1 MSTICY
7 VNSDWRRNGNPP
19 FRRCP
24 ADRKSRLA
32 IARAL
37 VGNPGLE
44 ENQVLSECDPT
55 LQDACFLLAA
65 RFTSVEVAGGSS
77 GLIFVALAARFFRW
91 ASSNR

>member
-1 MSTICY
+1 M
-7 VNSDWRRNGNPP
+7 
-19 FRRCP
+19 
-24 ADRKSRLA
+24 
-32 IARAL
+32 
-37 VGNPGLE
+37 
-44 ENQVLSECDPT
+44 LSECDPT